1 MSNQFSTREEWLVAA
16 VGHLQ
21 SQVFGKVGL
30 TIPTDVKVSCS
41 FPSRGGLA
49 KSKRTIGQCW
59 ARAASDANVN
69 EVFISPTLD
78 DSVLVLDVL
87 THELIHAIDDVEH
100 GHGKAFRDMALAVG
114 LTGKM
119 TSTVAGEELTEKLK
133 AIHAELGDFPH
144 SKIDATQR
152 KKQTTRMVK
161 VECDDICC
169 GFKFRASRSAI
180 ADMIIFDCPT
190 GCGGTLEVS

>member
-1 MSNQFSTREEWLVAA
+1 MTNQFATREEWLVAA

-59 ARAASDANVN
+59 ARAASDAKVN

-87 THELIHAIDDVEH
+87 THELIHAIDDCAN
-100 GHGKAFRDMALAVG
+100 GHGKAFRDMALLVG

-119 TSTVAGEELTEKLK
+119 TSTEAGEELTEKLK

-144 SKIDATQR
+144 SKIDASQR

-180 ADMIIFDCPT
+180 ADMVIFDCPT
-190 GCGGTLEVS
+190 GCGGTLEVK